1 MNDAFM
7 FNAHMMTDAGANRQS
22 AMFAASEEA
31 GCEGKRTGKLR
42 EVVVRLFDELKDP
55 VFRHLIYVGLNP
67 DEADEVVQETFLRLY
82 KHLLNN
88 GGDENLRGWIF
99 KVAHNVSEDRRKGR
113 KYLSAIDPERW
124 QSVAEARPDSGPTP
138 EEALIRQE
146 RLCWLRTQLAALSP
160 QQQQCMHLR
169 VEGFRY
175 REIADILDISIS
187 TVAEM
192 LRRAVTRLSREAS
205 TGKVL

>member
-1 MNDAFM
+1 M
-7 FNAHMMTDAGANRQS
+7 FNTHMMADAGANQQS
-22 AMFAASEEA
+22 AIFVASAEA
-31 GCEGKRTGKLR
+31 GCDGKRTSKLR
-42 EVVVRLFDELKDP
+42 EVVGRLFDELRDP
-55 VFRHLIYVGLNP
+55 VFRHLIYAGLNP

-82 KHLLNN
+82 KHLLSK

-124 QSVAEARPDSGPTP
+124 QSVAEARPDSAPTP

-146 RLCWLRTQLAALSP
+146 RLCWLRTQVAALSP

-175 REIADILDISIS
+175 REIADILDISMS

-192 LRRAVTRLSREAS
+192 LRRAVTRLSREAG
-205 TGKVL
+205 TGRDL

>member
-1 MNDAFM
+1 MSNVFLMAE
-7 FNAHMMTDAGANRQS
+7 ARANPQ
-22 AMFAASEEA
+22 AMMFAASSELVSD
-31 GCEGKRTGKLR
+31 GKRNGKIR

-55 VFRHLIYVGLNP
+55 VFRHLIYAGLNP

-82 KHLLNN
+82 KHLLSN

-99 KVAHNVSEDRRKGR
+99 KVAHNVSEDRRRGR

-124 QSVAEARPDSGPTP
+124 QAVAEARPDAGPTA

-146 RLCWLRTQLAALSP
+146 RLVWLRTQMAALSP

-175 REIADILDISIS
+175 REIAEILDISIS

-192 LRRAVTRLSREAS
+192 LRRAITRLTREAG
-205 TGKVL
+205 TGKEL